1 MNKMGMRR
9 SIAAVLLGGALVG
22 LMIQPSVAADLAGHS
37 AAYSMALKSAASG
50 SGVAAVKGAMIY
62 NFADSCDGWTVEN
75 RTSFTLYY
83 EEGAEIETQ
92 WSFLTWEAKDG
103 LSYRF
108 RVNTTRDGQVVEDLQ
123 GTAKLEG
130 KGKKGQVTLTR
141 PKQMS
146 IDLPAGTLFPSEHT
160 LRLIESAEKKGK
172 VFSRVVFDGMSL
184 DSPFE
189 LNAII
194 GAAQAPEKNPSSPL
208 LARPGWQVRMAAF
221 PYYGQDT
228 TPDYEVSLRYRD
240 NGVAEDIVQDYG
252 NFAIRATLD
261 KIEATKKP
269 DC

>member
-1 MNKMGMRR
+1 MGMRR
-9 SIAAVLLGGALVG
+9 SLAAVLLGGALAG
-22 LMIQPSVAADLAGHS
+22 LMIEPSAAADLAGHS

-92 WSFLTWEAKDG
+92 WNFLTWEAKDG

-108 RVNTTRDGQVVEDLQ
+108 RVNTTRDGQIIEDLQ

-130 KGKKGQVTLTR
+130 KGKKGKVTLTR
-141 PKQMS
+141 PKQMN

-160 LRLIESAEKKGK
+160 LRLIEYAEKKGK

-194 GAAQAPEKNPSSPL
+194 GAAQAPEKTPSSPL

-221 PYYGQDT
+221 PYYSQDT

-240 NGVAEDIVQDYG
+240 NGVAEDIIQDYG

-261 KIEATKKP
+261 KLEIAKKP

>member
-1 MNKMGMRR
+1 MNRMVMRR
-9 SIAAVLLGGALVG
+9 SIAAILLGSVIAFGIASPLAAAELV
-22 LMIQPSVAADLAGHS
+22 GHS
-37 AAYSMALKSAASG
+37 AGYSMALKSAASG
-50 SGVAAVKGAMIY
+50 SGVAAVKGAMAY

-75 RTSFTLYY
+75 RTSFTIYY
-83 EEGAEIETQ
+83 EEGAEVETQ

-108 RVNTTRDGQVVEDLQ
+108 RVNTVRDGQVIEDLQ
-123 GTAKLEG
+123 GIAKLEG

-141 PKQMS
+141 PKQMT
-146 IDLPAGTLFPSEHT
+146 IDLPPGTLFPSEHT
-160 LRLIESAEKKGK
+160 LRLIEYAQNKGK

-194 GAAQAPEKNPSSPL
+194 GLAQLPGKNPPSAL

-221 PYYGQDT
+221 PYYSQET

-240 NGVAEDIVQDYG
+240 NGVAEDIIQDYG

-261 KIEATKKP
+261 KIEAAKKP

>member
-1 MNKMGMRR
+1 MVMRR
-9 SIAAVLLGGALVG
+9 SLAAVIFGSAITWGMAA
-22 LMIQPSVAADLAGHS
+22 PSAAADLAGHS
-37 AAYSMALKSAASG
+37 AAYSMTLKSAASG

-92 WSFLTWEAKDG
+92 WSFLTWEAKNG

-108 RVNTTRDGQVVEDLQ
+108 RVNTVRDGQVIEDMQ
-123 GTAKLEG
+123 GIATLEG
-130 KGKKGQVTLTR
+130 KGKKGKATLTR
-141 PKQMS
+141 PKAMT

-160 LRLIESAEKKGK
+160 LRLIEHAQSKGK

-194 GAAQAPEKNPSSPL
+194 GTPQTPDKKPSSPL

-221 PYYGQDT
+221 PYYSQDT

-261 KIEATKKP
+261 KIEAAKKP